1 MNDLEYLNKNIDYEW
16 VELPSNGECYPHKKA
31 KVPVSYLRAVDE
43 NVMVS
48 PKYIRS
54 QTVCDELLNRKIL
67 DKDFNPDT
75 LCVGDRNA
83 ILVWMRRTGY
93 GDIAINPNTNQPIN
107 LSTLKY
113 KDFNLKGDE
122 NGYFNYL
129 LDNGD
134 VIKYRLLTHSDEQN
148 IINRSSDEN
157 FNNIGLSVILKCIVS
172 YNDMNDKSQY
182 QDYVYRLSDSQKENF
197 LKYIIRNNPD
207 FDFTG
212 VDIAIDDSLF
222 TDLNKIN
229 SIQ

>member
-1 MNDLEYLNKNIDYEW
+1 MNDLEYLTENVDYEW
-16 VELPSNGECYPHKKA
+16 VELPSRGECYPHKKS
-31 KVPVSYLRAVDE
+31 KVPVSYLRAIDE

-83 ILVWMRRTGY
+83 ILIWMRRTGY